1 MDVSHFR
8 SSASKSAFTL
18 VELLVVI
25 AIMGLLIALLLPA
38 VQAVREA
45 ARRSQCV
52 NNLKQIGIALQGY
65 HDAYQTLPSGYLS
78 AFTADG
84 TDTGPGWG
92 WAALLLDHLEHGTL
106 RAQLHVDKR
115 IEDVSNAAVRTTLL
129 AIYLCPS
136 DPIVPTWSA
145 MQDPGPAAIPQVPIC
160 DVASANYVGVFG
172 TSEPG
177 IDGEGLFFRNSRINL
192 RDITDGTSLTL
203 AIGERSHLL
212 GEATWVGSVTG
223 AVLAPGPNDND
234 GVGVGEVEHGSS
246 MVLGHAGERKSPG
259 DPTGD
264 VNMFYSQ
271 HPPGVNF
278 AFADGHVALL
288 PTSLDVN
295 VFKALATRAGGEAV
309 SGQY

>member
-1 MDVSHFR
+1 MR
-8 SSASKSAFTL
+8 
-18 VELLVVI
+18 
-25 AIMGLLIALLLPA
+25 
-38 VQAVREA
+38 QY
-45 ARRSQCV
+45 
-52 NNLKQIGIALQGY
+52 NLKQIGIALQGY

-106 RAQLHVDKR
+106 R
-115 IEDVSNAAVRTTLL
+115 VSCMSTSGSKTCRMPRSARHCSPSIPV
-129 AIYLCPS
+129 PS

-145 MQDPGPAAIPQVPIC
+145 MQDPEPGRDSPGADLRRGIGELC
-160 DVASANYVGVFG
+160 GRFG

-223 AVLAPGPNDND
+223 LFLPARSKRQRWRGGRGSRARL
-234 GVGVGEVEHGSS
+234 EHGARACRRTQEPRRPDRRCEH
-246 MVLGHAGERKSPG
+246 VLQPASPG
-259 DPTGD
+259 REFRLRGWTRGPVADE
-264 VNMFYSQ
+264 
-271 HPPGVNF
+271 PGRERFQGPGNW
-278 AFADGHVALL
+278 
-288 PTSLDVN
+288 
-295 VFKALATRAGGEAV
+295 RGGEAV